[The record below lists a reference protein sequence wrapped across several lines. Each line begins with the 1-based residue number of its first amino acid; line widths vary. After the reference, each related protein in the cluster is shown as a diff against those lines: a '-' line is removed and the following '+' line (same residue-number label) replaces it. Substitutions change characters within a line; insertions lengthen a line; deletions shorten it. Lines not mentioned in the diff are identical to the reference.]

1 MNISE
6 LLQLY
11 DSCFIH
17 FFLLNRS
24 LLLQRNQNEI
34 EIMKTSNPV
43 LQEMKKNSMP
53 DWLFVLWAGGTA
65 LLSYSLV
72 YALRKPFTA
81 AEFNGLLVCG
91 MDYKI
96 AVSIIQL
103 LGYVC
108 AKLLGIKYI
117 SELKPEGR
125 LKFIIGSAALS
136 ELSLI
141 VFGLLPVPYNI
152 VALFFNGLSLGCM
165 WGVIFS
171 FLEGRRT
178 TDILASIM
186 GVSMAL
192 SSGIAKSLGLY
203 ALHDLH
209 VSEFW
214 MPALIGAIAFPL
226 LCFTGW
232 MMTRFPKPTA
242 ADIASRSVRVTLN
255 GRERWKLFRQFM
267 PILIMLFAANLLLT
281 IQRDVK
287 EDFIVCII
295 DVSTI
300 SSWAF
305 AQIDSIATLVLLAT
319 FALLATTYDHL
330 KVLCIL
336 LILSTLGMGTLAFL
350 GINFHHIN
358 LPTTIWLFGQSLCLD
373 MAYLSFQ
380 TIFFE
385 RFIACFKIRGN
396 VGFFIITIDFVG
408 YLGTLALLL
417 FKEFYASHIDWQS
430 FYNHMSFWIG
440 IVCCIAF
447 MGSFVYMIQAK
458 KRKQSIDLS
467 NNVSDETES
476 IEIENSKKENNIY
489 LTTTAI

>member
-1 MNISE
+1 METN
-6 LLQLY
+6 LY
-11 DSCFIH
+11 EQT
-17 FFLLNRS
+17 R
-24 LLLQRNQNEI
+24 RN
-34 EIMKTSNPV
+34 
-43 LQEMKKNSMP
+43 MP

-81 AEFNGLLVCG
+81 AEFEGLQVAG

-103 LGYVC
+103 LGYVS
-108 AKLLGIKYI
+108 AKLLGIKFI
-117 SELKPEGR
+117 SELRPEGR
-125 LKFIIGSAALS
+125 LRFIVGSAALS
-136 ELSLI
+136 ELSLLA
-141 VFGLLPVPYNI
+141 FGLLPMPYNI
-152 VALFFNGLSLGCM
+152 IALYFNGLSLGCM

-192 SSGIAKSLGLY
+192 SSGVAKSLGLY

-214 MPALIGAIAFPL
+214 MPALIGAFAFPL
-226 LCFTGW
+226 LCLMGW
-232 MMTRFPKPTA
+232 MMTKFPRPTA
-242 ADIASRSVRVTLN
+242 EDIASRSERVTLD
-255 GRERWKLFRQFM
+255 GHQRWALFRRFM
-267 PILIMLFAANLLLT
+267 PVLILLFGANLLLT
-281 IQRDVK
+281 VQRDVK

-319 FALLATTYDHL
+319 FALLSTTYNHL
-330 KVLCIL
+330 KVLCVL
-336 LILSTLGMGTLAFL
+336 LILSIAGMGTLAVVAA
-350 GINFHHIN
+350 NYEEFH
-358 LPTTIWLFGQSLCLD
+358 LPVTIWLFLQSLCLD

-408 YLGTLALLL
+408 YMGTLALLV
-417 FKEFYASHIDWQS
+417 FKELHASHVDWTV
-430 FYNHMSFWIG
+430 FYNNMSVIIG
-440 IVCCIAF
+440 VVCCLAF
-447 MGSFVYMIQAK
+447 VGSLIYMLNASRRF
-458 KRKQSIDLS
+458 RKDPDAFSLED
-467 NNVSDETES
+467 
-476 IEIENSKKENNIY
+476 KEKASVKEEKANDSY
-489 LTTTAI
+489 LMTKTI

>member
-1 MNISE
+1 MKHNIHK
-6 LLQLY
+6 LQGLAA
-11 DSCFIH
+11 ST
-17 FFLLNRS
+17 
-24 LLLQRNQNEI
+24 RN
-34 EIMKTSNPV
+34 
-43 LQEMKKNSMP
+43 MP

-81 AEFNGLLVCG
+81 AEFDGLEVAG

-96 AVSIIQL
+96 VVSIIQL
-103 LGYVC
+103 VGYVC

-136 ELSLI
+136 EVSLLA
-141 VFGLLPVPYNI
+141 FGLLPTPYNI
-152 VALFFNGLSLGCM
+152 CALFFNGLSLGCM

-192 SSGIAKSLGLY
+192 SSGVAKSLGLY
-203 ALHDLH
+203 AMHDLG

-214 MPALIGAIAFPL
+214 MPALIGAFAFPL
-226 LCFTGW
+226 LCLMGW
-232 MMTRFPKPTA
+232 MMTKFPAPTA
-242 ADIASRSVRVTLN
+242 ADIAARTKRVTLD
-255 GRERWKLFRQFM
+255 GHQRWQLFVKFM
-267 PILIMLFAANLLLT
+267 PLLLMLFGANLLLT
-281 IQRDVK
+281 VQRDIK

-295 DVSTI
+295 DVSQV

-305 AQIDSIATLVLLAT
+305 AYLDSIATVVLLGA
-319 FALLATTYDHL
+319 FALLSAVGNHL
-330 KVLCIL
+330 RALC
-336 LILSTLGMGTLAFL
+336 LILIFTAIGMGIIAFL
-350 GINFHHIN
+350 GAEGAALNI
-358 LPTTIWLFGQSLCLD
+358 PTTAWLFLQTFCID
-373 MAYLSFQ
+373 IAYLSFQ

-385 RFIACFKIRGN
+385 RFIACFKVKGN

-408 YLGTLALLL
+408 YLGTLALLTY
-417 FKEFYASHIDWQS
+417 KEFMAPHVDWTS
-430 FYNHMSFWIG
+430 FYNGMSVYVGVACCLAFAG
-440 IVCCIAF
+440 SIVYIIRTKYLNAGERNKVEAKESTQEGETCQF
-447 MGSFVYMIQAK
+447 MADGTQPNEQKI
-458 KRKQSIDLS
+458 
-467 NNVSDETES
+467 
-476 IEIENSKKENNIY
+476 

>member
-1 MNISE
+1 ME
-6 LLQLY
+6 
-11 DSCFIH
+11 
-17 FFLLNRS
+17 
-24 LLLQRNQNEI
+24 
-34 EIMKTSNPV
+34 TSTQTYTNGGSK
-43 LQEMKKNSMP
+43 EKKPMP
-53 DWLFVLWAGGTA
+53 DWIFVLWAGGTA

-81 AEFNGLLVCG
+81 AEFEGLQVFG

-96 AVSIIQL
+96 VVSIIQL
-103 LGYVC
+103 LGYVS

-117 SELKPEGR
+117 SELRPEGR

-136 ELSLI
+136 EISLI
-141 VFGLLPVPYNI
+141 AFGLLPMPYNI
-152 VALFFNGLSLGCM
+152 MALYFNGLSLGCM

-192 SSGIAKSLGLY
+192 SSGVAKSLGLY
-203 ALHDLH
+203 TLNVLH

-232 MMTRFPKPTA
+232 MMTRFPQPTA

-255 GRERWKLFRQFM
+255 GHQRWALFRRFM
-267 PILIMLFAANLLLT
+267 PLLIMLFAANLLLT
-281 IQRDVK
+281 VQRDIK

-295 DVSTI
+295 DVSTV

-319 FALLATTYDHL
+319 FALLSTTYDHL

-336 LILSTLGMGTLAFL
+336 LVLSTCGMGTLAFL
-350 GINFHHIN
+350 GANFEQVG
-358 LPTTIWLFGQSLCLD
+358 LPTTIWLFLQSLCLD

-385 RFIACFKIRGN
+385 RFIACFKIKGN

-417 FKEFYASHIDWQS
+417 FKEFYASHIDWAS
-430 FYNHMSFWIG
+430 FYNSMSLYIG
-440 IVCCIAF
+440 IVCCLAF
-447 MGSFVYMIQAK
+447 IGSLVYMIQVR
-458 KRKQSIDLS
+458 KRKEGPLL
-467 NNVSDETES
+467 EKAE
-476 IEIENSKKENNIY
+476 EPEKKEETDKETDKENIY

>member
-1 MNISE
+1 ME
-6 LLQLY
+6 
-11 DSCFIH
+11 
-17 FFLLNRS
+17 
-24 LLLQRNQNEI
+24 
-34 EIMKTSNPV
+34 TSTQTYTNGGSK
-43 LQEMKKNSMP
+43 EKKPMP
-53 DWLFVLWAGGTA
+53 DWIFVLWAGGTA

-81 AEFNGLLVCG
+81 AEFEGLQVFG

-96 AVSIIQL
+96 VVSIIQL
-103 LGYVC
+103 LGYVS

-117 SELKPEGR
+117 SELRPEGR

-136 ELSLI
+136 EISLI
-141 VFGLLPVPYNI
+141 AFGLLPMPYNI
-152 VALFFNGLSLGCM
+152 MALYFNGLSLGCM

-192 SSGIAKSLGLY
+192 SSGVAKSLGLY
-203 ALHDLH
+203 TLNVLH

-232 MMTRFPKPTA
+232 MMTRFPQPTA

-255 GRERWKLFRQFM
+255 GHQRWALFRRFM
-267 PILIMLFAANLLLT
+267 PLLIMLFAANLLLT
-281 IQRDVK
+281 VQRDIK

-295 DVSTI
+295 DVSTV

-319 FALLATTYDHL
+319 FALLSTTYDHL

-336 LILSTLGMGTLAFL
+336 LVLSTCGMGTLAFL
-350 GINFHHIN
+350 GANFEQVG
-358 LPTTIWLFGQSLCLD
+358 LPTTIWLFLQSLCLD

-385 RFIACFKIRGN
+385 RFIACFKIKGN

-417 FKEFYASHIDWQS
+417 FKEFYASHIDWAS
-430 FYNHMSFWIG
+430 FYNSMSLYIG
-440 IVCCIAF
+440 IVCCLAF
-447 MGSFVYMIQAK
+447 IGSLVYMIQVR
-458 KRKQSIDLS
+458 KRKEGPLPEKAEEPEKKEETDK
-467 NNVSDETES
+467 ETE
-476 IEIENSKKENNIY
+476 KENIY

>member
-1 MNISE
+1 ME
-6 LLQLY
+6 
-11 DSCFIH
+11 
-17 FFLLNRS
+17 
-24 LLLQRNQNEI
+24 
-34 EIMKTSNPV
+34 TSTQTYTNGGSK
-43 LQEMKKNSMP
+43 EKKPMP
-53 DWLFVLWAGGTA
+53 DWIFVLWAGGTA

-81 AEFNGLLVCG
+81 AEFEGLQVFG

-96 AVSIIQL
+96 VVSIIQL
-103 LGYVC
+103 LGYVS

-117 SELKPEGR
+117 SELRPEGR

-136 ELSLI
+136 EISLI
-141 VFGLLPVPYNI
+141 AFGLLPMPYNI
-152 VALFFNGLSLGCM
+152 MALYFNGLSLGCM

-192 SSGIAKSLGLY
+192 SSGVAKSLGLY
-203 ALHDLH
+203 TLNVLH

-232 MMTRFPKPTA
+232 MMTRFPQPTA

-255 GRERWKLFRQFM
+255 GHQRWALFRRFM
-267 PILIMLFAANLLLT
+267 PLLIMLFAANLLLT
-281 IQRDVK
+281 VQRDIK

-295 DVSTI
+295 DVSTV

-319 FALLATTYDHL
+319 FALLSTTYDHL

-336 LILSTLGMGTLAFL
+336 LVLSTCGMGTLAFL
-350 GINFHHIN
+350 GANFEQVG
-358 LPTTIWLFGQSLCLD
+358 LPTTIWLFLQSLCLD

-385 RFIACFKIRGN
+385 RFIACFKIKGN

-417 FKEFYASHIDWQS
+417 FKEFYASHIDWAS
-430 FYNHMSFWIG
+430 FYNSMSLYIG
-440 IVCCIAF
+440 IVCCLAF
-447 MGSFVYMIQAK
+447 IGSLVYMIQVR
-458 KRKQSIDLS
+458 KRKEGPLP
-467 NNVSDETES
+467 EKAE
-476 IEIENSKKENNIY
+476 EPEKKEETDKETDKENIY

>member
-1 MNISE
+1 ME
-6 LLQLY
+6 
-11 DSCFIH
+11 
-17 FFLLNRS
+17 
-24 LLLQRNQNEI
+24 
-34 EIMKTSNPV
+34 TSTQTYTNGGSK
-43 LQEMKKNSMP
+43 EKKPMP
-53 DWLFVLWAGGTA
+53 DWIFVLWAGGTA

-81 AEFNGLLVCG
+81 AEFEGLQVFG

-96 AVSIIQL
+96 VVSIIQL
-103 LGYVC
+103 LGYVS

-117 SELKPEGR
+117 SELRPEGR

-136 ELSLI
+136 EISLI
-141 VFGLLPVPYNI
+141 AFGLLPMPYNI
-152 VALFFNGLSLGCM
+152 MALYFNGLSLGCM

-192 SSGIAKSLGLY
+192 SSGVAKSLGLY
-203 ALHDLH
+203 TLNVLH

-232 MMTRFPKPTA
+232 MMTRFPQPTA

-255 GRERWKLFRQFM
+255 GHQRWALFRRFM
-267 PILIMLFAANLLLT
+267 PLLIMLFAANLLLT
-281 IQRDVK
+281 VQRDIK

-295 DVSTI
+295 DVSTV

-305 AQIDSIATLVLLAT
+305 AQIDSIATLVLLAA
-319 FALLATTYDHL
+319 FALLSTTYDHL

-336 LILSTLGMGTLAFL
+336 LVLSTCGMGTLAFL
-350 GINFHHIN
+350 GANFEQVG
-358 LPTTIWLFGQSLCLD
+358 LPTTIWLFLQSLCLD

-385 RFIACFKIRGN
+385 RFIACFKIKGN

-417 FKEFYASHIDWQS
+417 FKEFYASHIDWAS
-430 FYNHMSFWIG
+430 FYNSMSLYIG
-440 IVCCIAF
+440 IVCCLAF
-447 MGSFVYMIQAK
+447 IGSLVYMIQVR
-458 KRKQSIDLS
+458 KRKEGPLP
-467 NNVSDETES
+467 EKAE
-476 IEIENSKKENNIY
+476 EPEKKEETDKETDKENIY

>member
-1 MNISE
+1 ME
-6 LLQLY
+6 
-11 DSCFIH
+11 
-17 FFLLNRS
+17 
-24 LLLQRNQNEI
+24 
-34 EIMKTSNPV
+34 TSTQTYTNGGSK
-43 LQEMKKNSMP
+43 EKKPMP
-53 DWLFVLWAGGTA
+53 DWIFVLWAGGTA

-81 AEFNGLLVCG
+81 AEFEGLQVFG

-96 AVSIIQL
+96 VVSIIQL
-103 LGYVC
+103 LGYVS

-117 SELKPEGR
+117 SELRPEGR

-136 ELSLI
+136 EISLI
-141 VFGLLPVPYNI
+141 AFGLLPMPYNI
-152 VALFFNGLSLGCM
+152 MALYFNGLSLGCM

-192 SSGIAKSLGLY
+192 SSGVAKSLGLY
-203 ALHDLH
+203 TLNVLH

-232 MMTRFPKPTA
+232 MMTRFPQPTA

-255 GRERWKLFRQFM
+255 GHQRWALFRRFM
-267 PILIMLFAANLLLT
+267 PLLIMLFAANLLLT
-281 IQRDVK
+281 VQRDIK

-295 DVSTI
+295 DVSTV

-319 FALLATTYDHL
+319 FALLSTTYDHL

-336 LILSTLGMGTLAFL
+336 LVLSTCGMGTLAFL
-350 GINFHHIN
+350 GVNFEQVG
-358 LPTTIWLFGQSLCLD
+358 LPTTIWLFLQSLCLD

-385 RFIACFKIRGN
+385 RFIACFKIKGN

-417 FKEFYASHIDWQS
+417 FKEFYASHIDWAS
-430 FYNHMSFWIG
+430 FYNSMSLYIG
-440 IVCCIAF
+440 IVCCLAF
-447 MGSFVYMIQAK
+447 IGSLGYMIQVR
-458 KRKQSIDLS
+458 KRKEGPLP
-467 NNVSDETES
+467 EKAE
-476 IEIENSKKENNIY
+476 EPEKKEETDKETDKENIY

>member
-1 MNISE
+1 
-6 LLQLY
+6 
-11 DSCFIH
+11 
-17 FFLLNRS
+17 
-24 LLLQRNQNEI
+24 
-34 EIMKTSNPV
+34 
-43 LQEMKKNSMP
+43 MP

-81 AEFNGLLVCG
+81 AEFEGLQVYG

-103 LGYVC
+103 LGYVS

-136 ELSLI
+136 EISLI
-141 VFGLLPVPYNI
+141 AFGVLPIPYNI
-152 VALFFNGLSLGCM
+152 VALYFNGLSLGCM

-192 SSGIAKSLGLY
+192 SSGVAKSLGLY
-203 ALHDLH
+203 ALNQLH

-214 MPALIGAIAFPL
+214 MPALIGALAFPL

-232 MMTRFPKPTA
+232 MMTRFPKPTE
-242 ADIASRSVRVTLN
+242 ADIASRSERVTLN
-255 GRERWKLFRQFM
+255 GHQRWALFRRFM
-267 PILIMLFAANLLLT
+267 PLLILLFGANLLLT
-281 IQRDVK
+281 VQRDIK

-295 DVSTI
+295 DVQTI

-305 AQIDSIATLVLLAT
+305 V
-319 FALLATTYDHL
+319 FALLATTYNHL
-330 KVLCIL
+330 KVLCML
-336 LILSTLGMGTLAFL
+336 LILSTFGMGTLAFL
-350 GINFHHIN
+350 GATEGNEHI
-358 LPTTIWLFGQSLCLD
+358 PTTIWLFLQSLCLD
-373 MAYLSFQ
+373 IAYLSFQ

-385 RFIACFKIRGN
+385 RFIACFKIKGN

-408 YLGTLALLL
+408 YLGTLGLLL
-417 FKEFYASHIDWQS
+417 FKEFCASHIDWAS
-430 FYNHMSFWIG
+430 FYNHMSLFIG
-440 IVCCIAF
+440 VACCLSFIA
-447 MGSFVYMIQAK
+447 SLIYMIYAR
-458 KRKQSIDLS
+458 KRKQGPLPEKAEQP
-467 NNVSDETES
+467 ETRKNE
-476 IEIENSKKENNIY
+476 KENNIY
-489 LTTTAI
+489 LTTSAI

>member
-1 MNISE
+1 ME
-6 LLQLY
+6 
-11 DSCFIH
+11 
-17 FFLLNRS
+17 
-24 LLLQRNQNEI
+24 
-34 EIMKTSNPV
+34 TSTQTYTNGGSK
-43 LQEMKKNSMP
+43 EKKPMP
-53 DWLFVLWAGGTA
+53 DWIFVLWAGGTA

-81 AEFNGLLVCG
+81 AEFEGLQVFG

-96 AVSIIQL
+96 VVSIIQL
-103 LGYVC
+103 LGYVS

-117 SELKPEGR
+117 SELRPEGR

-136 ELSLI
+136 ETSLI
-141 VFGLLPVPYNI
+141 AFGLLPMPYNI
-152 VALFFNGLSLGCM
+152 MALYFNGLSLGCM

-192 SSGIAKSLGLY
+192 SSGVAKSLGLY
-203 ALHDLH
+203 TLNVLH

-232 MMTRFPKPTA
+232 MMTRFPQPTA

-255 GRERWKLFRQFM
+255 GHQRWALFRRFM
-267 PILIMLFAANLLLT
+267 PLLIMLFAANLLLT
-281 IQRDVK
+281 VQRDIK

-295 DVSTI
+295 DVSTV

-305 AQIDSIATLVLLAT
+305 AQIDSIATLVLLAA
-319 FALLATTYDHL
+319 FALLSTTYDHL

-336 LILSTLGMGTLAFL
+336 LVLSTCGMGTLAFL
-350 GINFHHIN
+350 GANFEQVG
-358 LPTTIWLFGQSLCLD
+358 LPTTIWLFLQSLCLD

-385 RFIACFKIRGN
+385 RFIACFKIKGN

-417 FKEFYASHIDWQS
+417 FKEFYASHIDWAS
-430 FYNHMSFWIG
+430 FYNSMSLYIG
-440 IVCCIAF
+440 IVCCLAF
-447 MGSFVYMIQAK
+447 IGSLVYMIQVR
-458 KRKQSIDLS
+458 KRKEGPLP
-467 NNVSDETES
+467 EKAE
-476 IEIENSKKENNIY
+476 EPEKKEETDKETDKENIY

>member
-1 MNISE
+1 METNLHE
-6 LLQLY
+6 QT
-11 DSCFIH
+11 
-17 FFLLNRS
+17 R
-24 LLLQRNQNEI
+24 RN
-34 EIMKTSNPV
+34 
-43 LQEMKKNSMP
+43 MP

-81 AEFNGLLVCG
+81 AEFEGLQVAG

-103 LGYVC
+103 LGYVS
-108 AKLLGIKYI
+108 AKLLGIKLI
-117 SELKPEGR
+117 SELRPEER
-125 LKFIIGSAALS
+125 LRFIVGSAALS
-136 ELSLI
+136 ELSLLA
-141 VFGLLPVPYNI
+141 FGLLPMPYNI
-152 VALFFNGLSLGCM
+152 VALYFNGLSLGCM

-192 SSGIAKSLGLY
+192 SSGVAKSLGLY

-214 MPALIGAIAFPL
+214 MPALIGAFAFPL
-226 LCFTGW
+226 LCLMGW
-232 MMTRFPKPTA
+232 MMTKFPRPTVE
-242 ADIASRSVRVTLN
+242 DIASRSERVTLD
-255 GRERWKLFRQFM
+255 GHQRWALFRRFM
-267 PILIMLFAANLLLT
+267 PVLILLFGANLLLT
-281 IQRDVK
+281 VQRDVK

-319 FALLATTYDHL
+319 FALLSTTYNHL
-330 KVLCIL
+330 KVLCVL
-336 LILSTLGMGTLAFL
+336 LILSIAGMWTLAVVAA
-350 GINFHHIN
+350 NYEEFH
-358 LPTTIWLFGQSLCLD
+358 LPVTIWLFLQSLCLD

-408 YLGTLALLL
+408 YMGTLALLV
-417 FKEFYASHIDWQS
+417 FKELHASHVDWTV
-430 FYNHMSFWIG
+430 FYNNMSVIIG
-440 IVCCIAF
+440 VVCCLAF
-447 MGSFVYMIQAK
+447 VGSLIYMLNASRRF
-458 KRKQSIDLS
+458 RKDPDAFSLED
-467 NNVSDETES
+467 
-476 IEIENSKKENNIY
+476 KEKASVKEEKANDSY
-489 LTTTAI
+489 LMTKTI

>member
-1 MNISE
+1 MKQRHYKQTN
-6 LLQLY
+6 
-11 DSCFIH
+11 
-17 FFLLNRS
+17 LNAAT
-24 LLLQRNQNEI
+24 RN
-34 EIMKTSNPV
+34 
-43 LQEMKKNSMP
+43 MP

-81 AEFNGLLVCG
+81 AEFDGLEVAG

-96 AVSIIQL
+96 VVSIIQL
-103 LGYVC
+103 VGYVC

-136 ELSLI
+136 EVSLLA
-141 VFGLLPVPYNI
+141 FGLLPTPYNI
-152 VALFFNGLSLGCM
+152 CALFFNGLSLGCM

-192 SSGIAKSLGLY
+192 SSGVAKSLGLY
-203 ALHDLH
+203 AMHDLG

-214 MPALIGAIAFPL
+214 MPALIGAFAFPL
-226 LCFTGW
+226 LCLMRW
-232 MMTRFPKPTA
+232 MMTNFPAPTT
-242 ADIASRSVRVTLN
+242 ADIAARTKRVTLD
-255 GRERWKLFRQFM
+255 GHQRWQLFVKFM
-267 PILIMLFAANLLLT
+267 PLLLMLFGANLLLT
-281 IQRDVK
+281 VQRDIK

-295 DVSTI
+295 DVSQV

-305 AQIDSIATLVLLAT
+305 AYLDSIATVVLLGA
-319 FALLATTYDHL
+319 FALLSAVGNHL
-330 KVLCIL
+330 RALC
-336 LILSTLGMGTLAFL
+336 LILIFAAIGMGIIAFL
-350 GINFHHIN
+350 GAEGAALNI
-358 LPTTIWLFGQSLCLD
+358 PTTAWLFLQTFCID
-373 MAYLSFQ
+373 IAYLSFQ

-385 RFIACFKIRGN
+385 RFIACFKVKGN

-408 YLGTLALLL
+408 YLGTLALLTY
-417 FKEFYASHIDWQS
+417 KEFMAPHVDWTS
-430 FYNHMSFWIG
+430 FYNGMSVYVGVACCLAFAG
-440 IVCCIAF
+440 SIVYIIRTKYLNAGERNKVEAQESTQESETCQF
-447 MGSFVYMIQAK
+447 MADGTQPNEQKI
-458 KRKQSIDLS
+458 
-467 NNVSDETES
+467 
-476 IEIENSKKENNIY
+476 